1 MSWAAKVPELGGERV
16 AQPASRIFL
25 IVRVGERRYGL
36 RAADVR
42 EIVHVPPMTRVPQ
55 SPPAL
60 LGIAN
65 LRGTV
70 LPVASLRGLLGMAD
84 PVRLATARAVVLD
97 MGAPVAVVV
106 DAVVGLATVDAGR
119 IQTAQTELGIED
131 GERVEGLFET
141 GVDGGTAKILD
152 VSGLLDAAFA
162 KRPAP
167 DRQRRHLKAAGPDE
181 GRGAPTVDTEMLVTF
196 DVAGQE
202 FALDLSAVEEIVQ
215 MPDAHETVPRSES
228 LVRGVTALRGT
239 VLPLLSLRGLL
250 GLPAEAKLDAREKV
264 VVMNVAG
271 AQVGLVADRAVAIVA
286 ADPGLIDPIPPV
298 LAARMGGESRLR
310 GIYRGDAGRRL
321 ISILAPEQL
330 FREDVIKRLS
340 ENARESSMT
349 TTQAAAAPA
358 VEFSVLV
365 FRLGADEYALP
376 IDAVEEIADVP
387 MQVRRVPK
395 TPKFLEGV
403 VNLRGTVLPV
413 IDQRRRFDMPPSEKL
428 KGRRLVVIRTD
439 RHRAGLIVDSV
450 SDVLRIPADSVK
462 PAPELTDD
470 ITRLVRGV
478 INLEQSGRIVLL
490 LDSSELLTRAE
501 RGLLEKFQ
509 AESKQASV

>member
-1 MSWAAKVPELGGERV
+1 VPEPVGERV
-16 AQPASRIFL
+16 APPASGIFL
-25 IVRVGERRYGL
+25 TVQVGERRYAL

-84 PVRLATARAVVLD
+84 PVRPDTARAVVLD
-97 MGAPVAVVV
+97 MGAPVALVV
-106 DAVVGLATVDAGR
+106 DAVVALATVDTNR
-119 IQTAQTELGIED
+119 IQTAHTELGIEA
-131 GERVEGLFET
+131 GERVDGLFET
-141 GVDGGTAKILD
+141 GVDGGAAKILD
-152 VSGLLDAAFA
+152 IAGLLEAAFA
-162 KRPAP
+162 KRLAP
-167 DRQRRHLKAAGPDE
+167 DRQRRHREAGGTDE
-181 GRGAPTVDTEMLVTF
+181 GRIAPPAATEILVTF

-202 FALDLSAVEEIVQ
+202 FALDLSAVDEIVQ
-215 MPDAHETVPRSES
+215 MPDARGAVPRSEA
-228 LVRGVTALRGT
+228 LVLGVTALRGT
-239 VLPLLSLRGLL
+239 LLPLLSLRGLL
-250 GLPAEAKLDAREKV
+250 GLPTEAKLDAREKV

-271 AQVGLVADRAVAIVA
+271 AQVGLVADRAVAVVA
-286 ADPGLIDPIPPV
+286 ADPGLIDPIPGV
-298 LAARMGGESRLR
+298 LAARLGGESRLK

-340 ENARESSMT
+340 ENAKESSMPT
-349 TTQAAAAPA
+349 TRAPAAP
-358 VEFSVLV
+358 VIELSVLV
-365 FRLGADEYALP
+365 FRLGADEYGLP

-387 MQVRRVPK
+387 AQVRRVPK

-413 IDQRRRFDMPPSEKL
+413 IDQRRRFDMPPAGEL
-428 KGRRLVVIRTD
+428 KGRRLVVIRTE

-462 PAPELTDD
+462 PAPDLTDD

-478 INLEQSGRIVLL
+478 INLEQAGRMVLL

-509 AESKQASV
+509 AESKRGSA

>member
-1 MSWAAKVPELGGERV
+1 MPEYGGERV
-16 AQPASRIFL
+16 ARSSSEVFL
-25 IVRVGERRYGL
+25 TVRVGERRYAL
-36 RAADVR
+36 RAGDVR

-55 SPPAL
+55 SPHAL
-60 LGIAN
+60 LGIGN

-70 LPVASLRGLLGMAD
+70 LPIASLRGLLGMAE
-84 PVRLATARAVVLD
+84 PVRPASARAVVLD

-106 DAVVGLATVDAGR
+106 DAVVALATVDSNR
-119 IQTAQTELGIED
+119 IQTAQTELGAED
-131 GERVEGLFET
+131 GERMKGVFET

-152 VSGLLDAAFA
+152 ISRLLDAAFA

-167 DRQRRHLKAAGPDE
+167 DRQRRHLHAAGADE
-181 GRGAPTVDTEMLVTF
+181 GEVAPAAETEMLVTF

-202 FALDLSAVEEIVQ
+202 FALDLFAVEEILQ
-215 MPDAHETVPRSES
+215 MPDSRGAVPRTEA
-228 LVRGVTALRGT
+228 LVLGVTALRGT

-250 GLPAEAKLDAREKV
+250 GLPANARQDAREKV
-264 VVMNVAG
+264 VVMRVAG
-271 AQVGLVADRAVAIVA
+271 AQVGLVADRAVAVVA
-286 ADPGLIDPIPPV
+286 ADPSLIDSIPPV

-321 ISILAPEQL
+321 ISILEPEQL
-330 FREDVIKRLS
+330 FREDVIRRLS
-340 ENARESSMT
+340 ETAKESSMPT
-349 TTQAAAAPA
+349 MQTPAAPA
-358 VEFSVLV
+358 IELSVLV
-365 FRLGADEYALP
+365 FRLGPDEYALP
-376 IDAVEEIADVP
+376 IDAVEEIADAP
-387 MQVRRVPK
+387 AQVRRVPK

-403 VNLRGTVLPV
+403 MNLRGTVLPV
-413 IDQRRRFDMPPSEKL
+413 IDQRRRFDMPPAEQL
-428 KGRRLVVIRTD
+428 KGRRLVVIRTE

-450 SDVLRIPADSVK
+450 SDVLRVPAGSVK

-509 AESKQASV
+509 TESK